1 LKDLFNS
8 DKINDKNDKTILTIK
23 AEKELPYSE
32 LTGAILGCCF
42 DVMKELG
49 PGFLEKVYKNA
60 LLIAMSQ
67 KGLQVEVERP
77 FEVVFR
83 GKIIGRYNADL
94 VVNQTVIVEIKCC
107 DSLIAEHQ
115 AQLFN
120 YLTVAGLPI
129 GLLVNFRRR
138 KIEWKRLQSNDEYF
152 DVEEFL
158 D

>member
-1 LKDLFNS
+1 M
-8 DKINDKNDKTILTIK
+8 KT
-23 AEKELPYSE
+23 EKELPHSE
-32 LTGAILGCCF
+32 LTSVILGCCF

-83 GKIIGRYNADL
+83 GKIIGRYNADS
-94 VVNQTVIVEIKCC
+94 VVNQTVIVEIKWC
-107 DSLIAEHQ
+107 DSLIAEHH

-120 YLTVAGLPI
+120 
-129 GLLVNFRRR
+129 
-138 KIEWKRLQSNDEYF
+138 
-152 DVEEFL
+152 
-158 D
+158 